1 MNLEIMLL
9 FLFVVKLCKR
19 LVLDGLYY
27 LDYRESFR
35 FDIIFYYS
43 SYKYL
48 DVSFL
53 IRLVFGIVR
62 KIW

>member
-1 MNLEIMLL
+1 MGYIIWIIG
-9 FLFVVKLCKR
+9 K
-19 LVLDGLYY
+19 VL
-27 LDYRESFR
+27 
-35 FDIIFYYS
+35 DIIFYYS

-62 KIW
+62 KIWQRVIQEIL